1 MDRELYHACMNMCTG
16 LFHFFCK
23 KEEINIRMK
32 YYPHDEDEM
41 KRIMEYEKKRL
52 KSNFT
57 RLKEVVDKISGDMDG

>member
-1 MDRELYHACMNMCTG
+1 
-16 LFHFFCK
+16 
-23 KEEINIRMK
+23 MK
-32 YYPHDEDEM
+32 YYPPDEDEM